1 VLSVPTQS
9 YVSTKVTKSFCLI
22 SILYAVIGDPFVIGS
37 LQVTETLSFTLAVV
51 IVVGEFGTNAHN
63 NVNTPEL
70 AE

>member
-1 VLSVPTQS
+1 VPTQS

-22 SILYAVIGDPFVIGS
+22 SILYAVIGDPLVIGS
-37 LQVTETLSFTLAVV
+37 LQVTETLSFKLAVV
-51 IVVGEFGTNAHN
+51 IEVGEFGTNAHN